1 MNEPT
6 ARDFQILLVEDN
18 DDDVFLIRKAIAQ
31 TSAPV
36 TLEVA
41 VNGDLLM
48 QELARR
54 CAAGAALP
62 AVVLLDINMPRLDGF
77 QVLRAIKADPA
88 LRHIPILILTTSGRR
103 EDVQRAYDLGASSFF
118 TKPAE
123 FDDLVAL
130 MEQIFT
136 YWRRVTRLPMGS

>member
-1 MNEPT
+1 MSEPA

-31 TSAPV
+31 ASAPI
-36 TLEVA
+36 TIEVA

-48 QELARR
+48 QELVRR
-54 CAAGAALP
+54 CAAGIALP

-77 QVLRAIKADPA
+77 QVLHAIKADPK

-103 EDVQRAYDLGASSFF
+103 EDVQRAFDLGASSFF

-130 MEQIFT
+130 MEQILT
-136 YWRRVTRLPMGS
+136 YWRRVTRLPRGS